1 MSDNIIFS
9 VAAGYTFGDIA
20 LFLGSLK
27 KTGFNGSVYL
37 FVSGMNF
44 IDRYALEDYGL
55 NIIACQKR
63 FPFYRSKIDIP
74 CKLSTKTLNK
84 LGAEYHRFIIYY
96 LFLKSSLKKF
106 QGKNILLTD
115 IRDIVFQK
123 DPFDYNYDKG
133 KLYFFAEN
141 KDCSIQQNNFN
152 SSWIRTF
159 YGSTVLGEIGKY
171 PCICSGIILGPAE
184 RIIVHLEEMT
194 RHICNVR
201 QVVKGGDQ
209 AIHEFIIYKEG
220 IDNYEILNNED
231 GPAIHLHTLEAKDI
245 TVDENG
251 YVRNR
256 SNAIVN
262 IVHQYDR
269 HPFLREAFLQKYN
282 LVKSYSNKLYVFL
295 DRAASL
301 ITVFIRRLK
310 NT

>member
-27 KTGFNGSVYL
+27 KTGFNGSVYI
-37 FVSGMNF
+37 FVSDMNF
-44 IDRYALEDYGL
+44 INRYALEGCGV

-74 CKLSTKTLNK
+74 YKLSTKTLNR
-84 LGAEYHRFIIYY
+84 LGAEYYRFIIYY
-96 LFLKSSLKKF
+96 LFLKSRLKEF

-115 IRDIVFQK
+115 IRDVVFQK
-123 DPFDYNYDKG
+123 DPFEYSYDKG
-133 KLYFFAEN
+133 KLYFFAED
-141 KDCSIQQNNFN
+141 KGCSIQQNNFN
-152 SSWIRTF
+152 SSWIRIL
-159 YGSTVLGEIGKY
+159 YGSTVLGEISKY
-171 PCICSGIILGPAE
+171 PCICSGIIMGPTE
-184 RIIVHLEEMT
+184 KIIVHLEKMT

-220 IDNYEILNNED
+220 VSDYEILNNED

-245 TVDENG
+245 SIDENG
-251 YVRNR
+251 YLRNR

-269 HPFLREAFLQKYN
+269 HPFLREEFLQKYN
-282 LVKSYSNKLYVFL
+282 LVKSYPNKLYVFL
-295 DRAASL
+295 DKATSL
-301 ITVFIRRLK
+301 ITVLICRLK